1 MAVSKK
7 DARLQLPAID
17 PDALPSVPDVPDY
30 PREFWG
36 MVIGS
41 ERRRLGDAAGLK
53 NFGVNLVRLPPGCAS
68 SQRHWHTRQD
78 ELIYVLSGELVLVTD
93 AGEQVLGPGTA
104 AGFPA
109 GKPDG
114 HHVINRS
121 QRDAIFLEIGDRSPG
136 DEGEY
141 PDIDMKW
148 KNVDGGQRYV
158 YIHKDGTPY

>member
-1 MAVSKK
+1 MPEN
-7 DARLQLPAID
+7 DAKLQLPAID
-17 PDALPSVPDVPDY
+17 PGALPSVPDIPDY
-30 PREFWG
+30 PREFWN

-41 ERRRLGDAAGLK
+41 ERRRLGEATGLK

-68 SQRHWHTRQD
+68 SHRHWHTRQD
-78 ELIYVLSGELVLVTD
+78 EFIYVLSGELVLVTD
-93 AGEQVLGPGTA
+93 AGEQVLGPGTC

-114 HHVINRS
+114 HHVINRTE
-121 QRDAIFLEIGDRSPG
+121 RDTIFLEIGDRSPG

-148 KNVDGGQRYV
+148 KNVDGDQRYI